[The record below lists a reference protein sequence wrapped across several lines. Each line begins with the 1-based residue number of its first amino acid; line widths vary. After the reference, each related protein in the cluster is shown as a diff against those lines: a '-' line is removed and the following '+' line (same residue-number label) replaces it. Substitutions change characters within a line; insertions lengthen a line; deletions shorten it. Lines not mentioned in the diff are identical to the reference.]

1 MMGRW
6 HNTSGLII
14 MRYPLT
20 GMRKDITSHR
30 SLV

>member
-1 MMGRW
+1 MGLWR
-6 HNTSGLII
+6 NKSELII